1 MEDETEGDEPRG
13 AWSVACEAQPVSADG
28 TPKDAADTTDAKYA
42 MANDNAAV
50 VDAIG
55 VACEIE
61 TATAYRPPESVTA
74 PALPVLTCAELLQL
88 VLPPRRYLLEPWF
101 PERGL
106 AMVYAPRGVGKTLFA
121 LGMAYAVASGGTFLH
136 FRAHEPRRVLYV
148 DGEMPIEVM
157 QERLTAIEQGSDYKV
172 TDDHLRFLCADRL
185 DVPMPD
191 LGTPEGRRTLAPLV
205 ENAELIIIDN
215 ISTLVRTGR
224 ENESEAWQ
232 PIQQWALDQ
241 RRAGRS
247 VLFVHHTNKTGAQ
260 RGTSKR
266 EDVLDTILSL
276 SRPDDYD
283 AAEGAR
289 FVLTIEK
296 ARGFFGPEAEP
307 LNVRYRVTERGA
319 VWDVSDVVDAQFE
332 EAAALFAAGDSVR
345 KVGDQLGI
353 SKSAAHRYRQ
363 RWLTAKA

>member
-1 MEDETEGDEPRG
+1 MDRETEGGEPRG
-13 AWSVACEAQPVSADG
+13 AS
-28 TPKDAADTTDAKYA
+28 DTTKPES
-42 MANDNAAV
+42 ANDNAKLG
-50 VDAIG
+50 DAAPA
-55 VACEIE
+55 ACEVQPVAADGPLRAAIS
-61 TATAYRPPESVTA
+61 SV
-74 PALPVLTCAELLQL
+74 LPVLTSAELLQL
-88 VLPPRRYLLEPWF
+88 VLRPKRYLLEPWF

-121 LGMAYAVASGGTFLH
+121 LGMAYAVASGGTFLG
-136 FRAHEPRRVLYV
+136 FRAPEPRRVLYV
-148 DGEMPIEVM
+148 DGEMPVEVM
-157 QERLTAIEQGSDYKV
+157 QERLAAIEQGSDRKV
-172 TDDHLRFLCADRL
+172 TDDRLRFLCADRL

-241 RRAGRS
+241 RRACRS

-266 EDVLDTILSL
+266 EDVLDTVLSL

-289 FVLTIEK
+289 FVLTVEK

-307 LNVRYRVTERGA
+307 LDVRYRVTEGRA
-319 VWDVSDVVDAQFE
+319 VWDVTDIVDSQFE
-332 EAAALFAAGDSVR
+332 EAAALFKNGSSVR
-345 KVGDQLGI
+345 KAGEQLGI

-363 RWLTAKA
+363 RWLKAEA